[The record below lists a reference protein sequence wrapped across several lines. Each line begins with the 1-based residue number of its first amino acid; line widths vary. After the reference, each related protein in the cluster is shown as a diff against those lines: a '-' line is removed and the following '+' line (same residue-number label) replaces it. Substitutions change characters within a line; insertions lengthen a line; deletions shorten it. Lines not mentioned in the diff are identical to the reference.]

1 MNIHHA
7 MATAAH
13 SRLLQAPFA
22 LAFLLAGPAQAAFP
36 QIKLE
41 PVLAG
46 QTHSPVDMVSAG
58 DGTGRLFI
66 ADQRGTVRIFRNGML
81 QPGVFLDISAKLV
94 PERAGFD
101 ERGLLGLAFHPGY
114 ADTQSP
120 GFRRFY
126 VFYSAPSPNAPGTP
140 TAPVDCRTVIA
151 EYTASAGNP
160 DAADPS
166 SERML
171 LSFDKPQFNHN
182 GGGLAF
188 GPDGMLYFSVGDG
201 GSSNDNNF
209 GHTGGGNNPRPT
221 NAKGNAQ
228 DLTNFMGK
236 IHRIDPLGTNGP
248 GGQYGVPPTNPFAG
262 SPNGERP
269 EIFAYGLRNCW
280 RFSFD
285 SRPGGTSALFAA
297 DVGQGS
303 VEEIN
308 IVTLG
313 GNYGWR
319 NKEGTFVPA
328 FSIDAP
334 AMAGPD
340 IAPIAQY
347 AHPGITIG
355 TPALPQYG
363 ISVTGG
369 FVYRGTALPG
379 LVGKYV
385 FADWSQSFNEP
396 SGRLLG
402 LEESAPGQW
411 TLADLDVLGGNP
423 IPYFIQG
430 FGQDADGELYVL
442 TKTTPGVS
450 APDPETGL
458 PSGVIFKIVPVPAT
472 TAVALT
478 ASKDNSL
485 FQEGDLSNGAG
496 SWIFAGATD
505 PSKNDGA
512 LRRALVG
519 WDLSSIASGSSV
531 ASASVTLD
539 MDRTISGAFAF
550 SLHRVEADW
559 GEGTAN
565 ASAQEGDGVAASPSD
580 ATWLKPFFG
589 QPAIWNSPGGDFAAE
604 PSASTVVNAT
614 TTVPQGIYTWSSPK
628 LARDANAWLAD
639 PATNFGWILKADQE
653 PVRKTA
659 TGSLGQTTVTVSDTD
674 DLRDGMD
681 AEGPGIAST
690 AKIAAGGI
698 NAETNVVTLTTP
710 NTGTVN
716 GPVLFGPAPTAKRF
730 HSRASATAASRP
742 RLILNVV
749 PPPPAP
755 DHRGAWE
762 KANYLPGQFIDDAFD
777 TDGDGIVDGLE
788 YAWGFNPRARNES
801 SDGLRVDASN
811 VAGGTPLLITFRR
824 DPSATDLTYRLQG
837 SPDLGTWTDL
847 TVSVA
852 GAVPT
857 GPGFQSESEIPD
869 QAPFRAV
876 SVKDP
881 TPNGTLRFIR
891 LQLERQP

>member
-1 MNIHHA
+1 MSIRLSPRPAYWLATAPAA
-7 MATAAH
+7 MAA
-13 SRLLQAPFA
+13 
-22 LAFLLAGPAQAAFP
+22 LLASPALHAAFP

-41 PVLAG
+41 LVLAG
-46 QTHSPVDMVSAG
+46 QMHSPVDMVSAG
-58 DGTGRLFI
+58 DGSGRMFI
-66 ADQRGTVRIFRNGML
+66 ADQRGTIRIFRNGML
-81 QPGVFLDISAKLV
+81 QPGVFLDLSARLV

-114 ADTQSP
+114 ASSNSP

-126 VFYSAPSPNAPGTP
+126 VFYSAPSPNAPGTT
-140 TAPVDCRTVIA
+140 TAPVDCRTVVS
-151 EYTASAGNP
+151 EFQVSATDPN
-160 DAADPS
+160 AADPG
-166 SERML
+166 SERIL
-171 LSFDKPQFNHN
+171 LGFDKPQFNHN
-182 GGGLAF
+182 GGGIAF
-188 GPDGMLYFSVGDG
+188 GPDGLLYISTGDG

-221 NAKGNAQ
+221 NAKGNSQ

-248 GGQYGVPPTNPFAG
+248 GGQYGIPPTNPFAG

-269 EIFAYGLRNCW
+269 EIYAYGLRNCW

-285 SRPGGTSALFAA
+285 SRPGGTNDLFAA
-297 DVGQGS
+297 DVGQGQ

-319 NKEGTFVPA
+319 NKEGTFVPV

-334 AMAGPD
+334 PMAGPALD
-340 IAPIAQY
+340 PIAQY
-347 AHPGITIG
+347 AHPGIVIG
-355 TPALPQYG
+355 TPPLPEYG

-369 FVYRGTALPG
+369 FVYRGSALPG
-379 LVGKYV
+379 LVGKYI

-396 SGRLLG
+396 SGRMLG
-402 LEESAPGQW
+402 LEQTTPGQW
-411 TLADLDVLGGNP
+411 SLSDLDVLGGNP
-423 IPYFIQG
+423 LPVFIQG

-442 TKTTPGVS
+442 GKTATGVS
-450 APDPETGL
+450 TPDPDTGL
-458 PSGVIFKIVPVPAT
+458 PSGVIYKIVPVPPTTPVTVTAT
-472 TAVALT
+472 
-478 ASKDNSL
+478 KDNTL
-485 FQEGDLSNGAG
+485 YQEGALSNGAG

-512 LRRALVG
+512 VRRALVG
-519 WDLSSIASGSSV
+519 FSLSSIQAGSTV

-539 MDRTISGAFAF
+539 MDRTIVGAFPF
-550 SLHRVEADW
+550 SLHRLEKDW

-565 ASAQEGDGVAASPSD
+565 ASGQEGDGTAASATD

-589 QPAIWNSPGGDFAAE
+589 QPAPWDTPGGDFAPE
-604 PSASTVVNAT
+604 PSATTIVNAT
-614 TTVPQGIYTWSSPK
+614 TTVPQGIYTWSSRT
-628 LARDANAWLAD
+628 LARDVNRWLGD
-639 PATNFGWILKADQE
+639 PSTNFGWILKADQE

-659 TGSLGQTTVTVSDTD
+659 TGSLGQNTLTVPDTD
-674 DLRDGMD
+674 GLKDGQD
-681 AEGPGIAST
+681 VEGTGVAST

-698 NAETNVVTLTTP
+698 NIDTNVVTLTAP
-710 NTGTVN
+710 NIGNVN

-755 DHRGAWE
+755 DNRGAWE
-762 KANYLPGQFIDDAFD
+762 AAHFLPGQFIDDSFD

-788 YAWGFNPRARNES
+788 YGWGFDPGNRDELAN
-801 SDGLRVDASN
+801 GLRIDASGVPN
-811 VAGGTPLLITFRR
+811 GSALTVTFRR
-824 DPSATDLTYRLQG
+824 DPSATDLTYRLQASSDFG
-837 SPDLGTWTDL
+837 VWTDL
-847 TVSVA
+847 AVSTA
-852 GAVPT
+852 GAAPT
-857 GPGFQSESEIPD
+857 GPGFQNEAEIPD

-876 SVKDP
+876 NVTDTAP
-881 TPNGTLRFIR
+881 AGTLRFIR
-891 LQLERQP
+891 LKLERQP